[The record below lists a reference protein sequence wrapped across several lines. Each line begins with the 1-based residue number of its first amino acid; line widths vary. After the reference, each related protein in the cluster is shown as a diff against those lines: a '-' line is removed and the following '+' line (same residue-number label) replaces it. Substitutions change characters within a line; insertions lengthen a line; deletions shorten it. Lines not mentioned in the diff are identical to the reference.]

1 MRRPLLVCLAV
12 AGLLA
17 ACAVENGSDDGTA
30 KSVAPAEPPTVAN
43 TRAPE
48 VPAAYA
54 AMNENLPA
62 RGDTLPAFVGTT
74 LDGEQ
79 AGLSSIEGKT
89 ALINLWF
96 YG

>member
-1 MRRPLLVCLAV
+1 MRRSLLATLSLAAV
-12 AGLLA
+12 LA
-17 ACAVENGSDDGTA
+17 ACAAETGT
-30 KSVAPAEPPTVAN
+30 SVPPAEPPTVSN
-43 TRAPE
+43 TREPAIPE
-48 VPAAYA
+48 GYA
-54 AMNENLPA
+54 RMNENLPA

-74 LDGEQ
+74 LDGAQ